1 MKKLLL
7 ILLWPPAIYSGGEQ
21 SKPAHEPVPLVRQN
35 ATVNILAE
43 IQNSN
48 AEITPEDGKVKRTDI
63 KKLFA
68 NEEVCSVTF
77 INGQAAVCDVEGCGK
92 PATNFWIDTEVG
104 CKSCRCDKHK

>member
-21 SKPAHEPVPLVRQN
+21 SKPLPVPLTRQD
-35 ATVNILAE
+35 AKTNILEE
-43 IQNSN
+43 IQT
-48 AEITPEDGKVKRTDI
+48 ADAVVRIEDGKVKRTDI

-68 NEEVCSVTF
+68 HDQDMSATY
-77 INGQAAVCDVEGCGK
+77 INGQLAICDIEGCGE

-104 CKSCRCDKHK
+104 CRSCRCDKHK